1 MYRALTLRMIFY
13 IFAFIHDKRGAYD
26 AHSDFKY
33 SLFPATPRTFAWR
46 QARGGTANRMAGA
59 VLCSEPETGSRTV
72 AAYAGHR
79 GAPLLKLPVQSVKRA
94 AQWVQTGV

>member
-1 MYRALTLRMIFY
+1 MINVARTTPIPTLSTVF
-13 IFAFIHDKRGAYD
+13 
-26 AHSDFKY
+26 S
-33 SLFPATPRTFAWR
+33 PATPRTFAWR
-46 QARGGTANRMAGA
+46 QARGGTAKRMAGA

-79 GAPLLKLPVQSVKRA
+79 GAPMLKLPVQSVKRA